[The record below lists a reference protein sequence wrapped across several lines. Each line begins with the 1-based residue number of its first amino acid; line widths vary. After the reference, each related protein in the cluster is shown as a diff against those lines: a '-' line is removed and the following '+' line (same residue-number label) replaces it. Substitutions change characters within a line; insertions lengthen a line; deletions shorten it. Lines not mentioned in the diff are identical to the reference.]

1 MNRYICLSCS
11 RFCYSSAGPESMR
24 DNRCPYTGCKGT
36 VVLARENQKCRICGC
51 TWDNACEGGCHWVEP
66 DLCSNCIEQEER
78 A

>member
-36 VVLARENQKCRICGC
+36 VVLARENQKCLFVVAHGIMP
-51 TWDNACEGGCHWVEP
+51 V
-66 DLCSNCIEQEER
+66 R
-78 A
+78 AAAIGLSLIYAAIV